1 MCGDMS
7 LSLDLLKKRRYNK
20 QTIKKFYPKERG
32 PELKSRNQSMDMTQ
46 GVIWKQ
52 LAYFALPLFLGNLCQ
67 QLYNTADSVIVGKF
81 VGKDALAAVSSSGN
95 LIFMMTGFFM
105 GLFVG
110 AGVIISRYF
119 GAKCYDRLEAA
130 VHTDLAFAM
139 VCGVLLTLVG
149 IFLTPQILVW
159 MRTPEDV
166 LPQSIQYFR
175 LYFMGSLFMIVY
187 NACMGILQA
196 VGDSR
201 SPLRYLIISSITN
214 VTLDLIFVGALK
226 WGVNGAAIATV
237 VSQMVSAV
245 LCFRKLMQADGP
257 YRLVPK
263 RIRFELPMLKQIMAQ
278 GIPSG
283 VQNSIIAIANVVVQS
298 NINTFGSDA
307 MAGCGS
313 YAKVEG
319 FVFLPI
325 TSFAMA
331 LTTFTGQ
338 NLGAGQYERAK
349 RGARVGFT
357 CSTLLAELIGLTL
370 LLVAP
375 YAIALFNDDPA
386 VIAIGVRQT
395 RTEALFY
402 FALAFAHSISAV
414 MRGAGR
420 AKMPMYTMLVCWCV
434 IRVTYITLAL
444 KVWPDITT
452 IFWAYPITWCLS
464 CVVFLLYYLKADWV
478 HSFQKMH

>member
-1 MCGDMS
+1 M
-7 LSLDLLKKRRYNK
+7 
-20 QTIKKFYPKERG
+20 TEG
-32 PELKSRNQSMDMTQ
+32 P
-46 GVIWKQ
+46 IAKQ
-52 LAYFALPLFLGNLCQ
+52 LISFAIPLFLGFLFQ
-67 QLYNTADSVIVGKF
+67 QLYNTADALIVGNLL
-81 VGKDALAAVSSSGN
+81 GNSALAAVTGTGT
-95 LIFMMTGFFM
+95 LIFLLVGFFGGISM
-105 GLFVG
+105 G
-110 AGVIISRYF
+110 AGVVVSRFF
-119 GAKCYDRLEAA
+119 GSREVEKMRAA
-130 VHTDLAFAM
+130 IHTNIAFGMAA
-139 VCGVLLTLVG
+139 GVFLTVVG
-149 IFLTPQILVW
+149 MLFTPQILQW
-159 MRTPEDV
+159 MGTPEDV
-166 LPQSIQYFR
+166 MPQSVAYIRTYFA
-175 LYFMGSLFMIVY
+175 GSIGLVMY
-187 NACMGILQA
+187 NQCRGVMQA

-201 SPLRYLIISSITN
+201 HPLYYLIISSITN

-263 RIRFELPMLKQIMAQ
+263 RIRFELPMLKQITAQ

-338 NLGAGQYERAK
+338 NLGAGQYDRAK

-357 CSTLLAELIGLTL
+357 CSMLLAELIGLTL

-444 KVWPDITT
+444 KVWPDIIT

-478 HSFQKMH
+478 HSFQKAH

>member
-1 MCGDMS
+1 MAAINRS
-7 LSLDLLKKRRYNK
+7 
-20 QTIKKFYPKERG
+20 T
-32 PELKSRNQSMDMTQ
+32 DMTT
-46 GVIWKQ
+46 GSIWKRMVS
-52 LAYFALPLFLGNLCQ
+52 FAVPVFLGNLCQ
-67 QLYNTADSVIVGKF
+67 QLYNTVDSVIVGKF
-81 VGKDALAAVSSSGN
+81 VGKQALAAVASSGN

-105 GLFVG
+105 GLFIG
-110 AGVIISRYF
+110 AGIVIAQYF
-119 GAKCYDRLEAA
+119 GARNYEKVRSA
-130 VHTDLAFAM
+130 VHTDIAFALC
-139 VCGVLLTLVG
+139 CGVLLTLLGVFFTPT
-149 IFLTPQILVW
+149 ILTW
-159 MRTPEDV
+159 MRTPADV
-166 LPQSIQYFR
+166 LDTSILYFR
-175 LYFMGSLFMIVY
+175 LYFLGSLATILY
-187 NACMGILQA
+187 NAGMGILQA

-201 SPLRYLIISSITN
+201 SPLYYLVISSVVN
-214 VTLDLIFVGALK
+214 VALDLLFVGAMDM
-226 WGVNGAAIATV
+226 GVAGAAVATV
-237 VSQMVSAV
+237 ISQVVSAV
-245 LCFRKLMQADGP
+245 LCIIKLTRSDGP
-257 YRLVPK
+257 YRLEIK
-263 RIRFELPMLKQIMAQ
+263 RIGFDLPLLKKITSQ
-278 GIPSG
+278 GVPSG

-338 NLGAGQYERAK
+338 NLGAGQYDRAK

-357 CSTLLAELIGLTL
+357 CSMLLAELIGLTL

-444 KVWPDITT
+444 KVWPDIIT

-478 HSFQKMH
+478 HSFQKAH

>member
-1 MCGDMS
+1 MCGDVS

-263 RIRFELPMLKQIMAQ
+263 RIRFELPMLKQITAQ

-331 LTTFTGQ
+331 LT
-338 NLGAGQYERAK
+338 NLEGLVCDPVAGLVEIPCIKRNVIGAM
-349 RGARVGFT
+349 
-357 CSTLLAELIGLTL
+357 
-370 LLVAP
+370 
-375 YAIALFNDDPA
+375 NA
-386 VIAIGVRQT
+386 VSCADM
-395 RTEALFY
+395 
-402 FALAFAHSISAV
+402 ALAGVVGHIPADEVIDAMAEV
-414 MRGAGR
+414 GAAMSNDLRETGIGGL
-420 AKMPMYTMLVCWCV
+420 AGTPTGKA
-434 IRVTYITLAL
+434 IR
-444 KVWPDITT
+444 DI
-452 IFWAYPITWCLS
+452 
-464 CVVFLLYYLKADWV
+464 V
-478 HSFQKMH
+478 QMQG

>member
-1 MCGDMS
+1 M
-7 LSLDLLKKRRYNK
+7 
-20 QTIKKFYPKERG
+20 
-32 PELKSRNQSMDMTQ
+32 
-46 GVIWKQ
+46 
-52 LAYFALPLFLGNLCQ
+52 
-67 QLYNTADSVIVGKF
+67 
-81 VGKDALAAVSSSGN
+81 LAAADIDESR
-95 LIFMMTGFFM
+95 
-105 GLFVG
+105 
-110 AGVIISRYF
+110 II
-119 GAKCYDRLEAA
+119 AEAA
-130 VHTDLAFAM
+130 IYADHVAVDEETVRLRSHIAQLRQM
-139 VCGVLLTLVG
+139 LESGSPVG
-149 IFLTPQILVW
+149 RKADFLIQEFNREANTIGSKCN
-159 MRTPEDV
+159 DV
-166 LPQSIQYFR
+166 
-175 LYFMGSLFMIVY
+175 
-187 NACMGILQA
+187 
-196 VGDSR
+196 
-201 SPLRYLIISSITN
+201 
-214 VTLDLIFVGALK
+214 
-226 WGVNGAAIATV
+226 
-237 VSQMVSAV
+237 
-245 LCFRKLMQADGP
+245 
-257 YRLVPK
+257 
-263 RIRFELPMLKQIMAQ
+263 
-278 GIPSG
+278 
-283 VQNSIIAIANVVVQS
+283 AIANVVVQS

-338 NLGAGQYERAK
+338 NLGAGQYDRAK

-357 CSTLLAELIGLTL
+357 CSMLLAELIGLTL

-444 KVWPDITT
+444 KVWPDIIT

-478 HSFQKMH
+478 HSFQKAH

>member
-1 MCGDMS
+1 MCGDVL

-20 QTIKKFYPKERG
+20 RTVKKFYPKERG
-32 PELKSRNQSMDMTQ
+32 AELKSKNQSMDMTQ

-67 QLYNTADSVIVGKF
+67 QLYNTADSIIVGKF

-263 RIRFELPMLKQIMAQ
+263 RIRFELPMLKQITAQ

-298 NINTFGSDA
+298 NINAFGSDA

-338 NLGAGQYERAK
+338 NLGAGQYDRAK

-357 CSTLLAELIGLTL
+357 CSMLLAELIGLTL

-395 RTEALFY
+395 RTEAGLRPQHLRRD
-402 FALAFAHSISAV
+402 AGSGPGQDAHVHHAGVLVRHPCDVYHAGAEGVAGYYHHLLGIPHYVVSQLRGVSAV
-414 MRGAGR
+414 LSEGR
-420 AKMPMYTMLVCWCV
+420 LGPFVPEG
-434 IRVTYITLAL
+434 AL
-444 KVWPDITT
+444 KPFT
-452 IFWAYPITWCLS
+452 
-464 CVVFLLYYLKADWV
+464 
-478 HSFQKMH
+478 

>member
-1 MCGDMS
+1 MAAINRS
-7 LSLDLLKKRRYNK
+7 
-20 QTIKKFYPKERG
+20 T
-32 PELKSRNQSMDMTQ
+32 DMTT
-46 GVIWKQ
+46 GSIWKRMVS
-52 LAYFALPLFLGNLCQ
+52 FAVPVFLGNLCQ
-67 QLYNTADSVIVGKF
+67 QLYNTVDSVIVGKF
-81 VGKDALAAVSSSGN
+81 VGKQALAAVASSGN

-105 GLFVG
+105 GLFIG
-110 AGVIISRYF
+110 AGIVIAQYF
-119 GAKCYDRLEAA
+119 GARNYEKVRSA
-130 VHTDLAFAM
+130 VHTDIAFALC
-139 VCGVLLTLVG
+139 CGVLLTLLGV
-149 IFLTPQILVW
+149 FFTPTLLTW
-159 MRTPEDV
+159 MRTPADV
-166 LPQSIQYFR
+166 LDTSILYFR
-175 LYFMGSLFMIVY
+175 LYFLGSLATILY
-187 NACMGILQA
+187 NAGMGILQA

-201 SPLRYLIISSITN
+201 SPLYYLVISSVVN
-214 VTLDLIFVGALK
+214 VALDLLFVGAMDM
-226 WGVNGAAIATV
+226 GVAGAAVATV
-237 VSQMVSAV
+237 ISQVVSAV
-245 LCFRKLMQADGP
+245 LCIIKLTRSDGP
-257 YRLVPK
+257 YRLEIK
-263 RIRFELPMLKQIMAQ
+263 RIGFDLPLLKKITSQ
-278 GIPSG
+278 GVPSG

-357 CSTLLAELIGLTL
+357 CSMLLAELIGLTL
-370 LLVAP
+370 LLVAT

-444 KVWPDITT
+444 KVWPDIIT

-478 HSFQKMH
+478 HSFQKAH

>member
-1 MCGDMS
+1 
-7 LSLDLLKKRRYNK
+7 
-20 QTIKKFYPKERG
+20 
-32 PELKSRNQSMDMTQ
+32 
-46 GVIWKQ
+46 
-52 LAYFALPLFLGNLCQ
+52 
-67 QLYNTADSVIVGKF
+67 
-81 VGKDALAAVSSSGN
+81 
-95 LIFMMTGFFM
+95 
-105 GLFVG
+105 
-110 AGVIISRYF
+110 
-119 GAKCYDRLEAA
+119 
-130 VHTDLAFAM
+130 
-139 VCGVLLTLVG
+139 
-149 IFLTPQILVW
+149 
-159 MRTPEDV
+159 
-166 LPQSIQYFR
+166 
-175 LYFMGSLFMIVY
+175 
-187 NACMGILQA
+187 MGILQA

-201 SPLRYLIISSITN
+201 SPLYYLVISSVVN
-214 VTLDLIFVGALK
+214 VALDLLFVGAMDM
-226 WGVNGAAIATV
+226 GVAGAAVATV
-237 VSQMVSAV
+237 ISQVVSAV
-245 LCFRKLMQADGP
+245 LCIIKLTRSDGP
-257 YRLVPK
+257 YRLEIK
-263 RIRFELPMLKQIMAQ
+263 RIGFDLPLLKKITSQ

-338 NLGAGQYERAK
+338 NLGAGQYDRAK

-357 CSTLLAELIGLTL
+357 CSMLLAELIGLTL

-444 KVWPDITT
+444 KVWPDIIT

-478 HSFQKMH
+478 HSFQKAH